1 MKKLLLF
8 AAAAAE
14 TVSFDARNSLTWR
27 INIRNRINLPRL
39 GRNIAASGI
48 MIMTAAM
55 ATAQNMPTPPNA
67 IGEFQ
72 PIESGIG
79 NGMVI
84 GFTQLGLGIP
94 FTEALQSGMEE
105 AAAEAG
111 VELITC
117 DSKFDAAE
125 ALNCARQFR
134 TRDVDGLVTF
144 QADAAAAANIC
155 AEGPQVPVI
164 AIDIEQQPCQTAF
177 VGAANSYA
185 GEIVGAELGRYFKE
199 KYNCEHDAW
208 LSLESLAVG
217 VVNDMR
223 MDGMREGFEAVC
235 GPVKNERIIDT
246 GAGGQSDVAQRQVTD
261 TLTALPGAN
270 KVIVVGINEDVVTGA
285 LAAARSQG
293 RTDDLFLGVQNF
305 DPGNCQIWTAP
316 GFVATSA
323 YFPEKYALLILP
335 NLIKAVKGE
344 EIAPE
349 ILVPHEVITPSNMT
363 DLYPETKC

>member
-1 MKKLLLF
+1 MKTYHPTRPMGRAMTTTAALLLS
-8 AAAAAE
+8 A
-14 TVSFDARNSLTWR
+14 
-27 INIRNRINLPRL
+27 
-39 GRNIAASGI
+39 G
-48 MIMTAAM
+48 M
-55 ATAQNMPTPPNA
+55 AVAQDMPTPPDA
-67 IGEFQ
+67 VAAFEPIEPGIGE
-72 PIESGIG
+72 GLT
-79 NGMVI
+79 I
-84 GFTQLGLGIP
+84 GFTQLGLGVP
-94 FTEALQSGMEE
+94 FTEALQAGMET
-105 AAAEAG
+105 AAEESG

-117 DSKFDAAE
+117 DSKFDASE

-134 TRDVDGLVTF
+134 TREVDGLVTF

-185 GEIVGAELGRYFKE
+185 GEIVGAELGRYFQE
-199 KYNCEHDAW
+199 NFDCEHDAW
-208 LSLESLAVG
+208 ISLESLAVG

-235 GPVKNERIIDT
+235 GPVNNERIIDT
-246 GAGGQSDVAQRQVTD
+246 GAGGQADTAQRQVTD
-261 TLTALPGAN
+261 TLTALPGAE

-293 RTDDLFLGVQNF
+293 RSDDLFLGVQNF

-316 GFVATSA
+316 GFVATAA

-335 NLIKAVKGE
+335 NLIAKIKGE

-349 ILVPHEVITPSNMT
+349 ILVPHEVITPANMT
-363 DLYPETKC
+363 DLYPEAQC